1 MADAKSELY
10 ELSRIGATPQ
20 KNSGRGKFAKG
31 DGVLDPFCVDVKE
44 SLKSFTLSRAVWA
57 KITGD
62 ARQSG
67 LLSPALKVVLGDE
80 NEAKM
85 RMMII
90 DESMFLEMYEAYK
103 IYNDA
108 IKENAELMKRLADG
122 DRI

>member
-31 DGVLDPFCVDVKE
+31 DGVLGPFCVDVKE
-44 SLKSFTLSRAVWA
+44 AIKSFTLNRAVWA

-67 LLSPALKVVLGDE
+67 NLSPALKVTIGDE
-80 NEAKM
+80 GEVKQ
-85 RMMII
+85 RVMII
-90 DESMFLEMYEAYK
+90 DEEMFKEMYEAWRQL
-103 IYNDA
+103 N
-108 IKENAELMKRLADG
+108 G
-122 DRI
+122 